1 MFSTTITKI
10 APALLAAQKEMGNS
24 VKGSSNPFFKS
35 RYSDLNSVREAVTP
49 ALHANGIAILQ
60 LTQNLNGKNFVVT
73 TLLHES
79 GEFITSETEVVSK
92 DALNPQALG
101 SAISYARRYGL
112 QSMLSIG
119 ADDDDGEA
127 ATGRSASSKS
137 NGTAKA
143 PPAKGTGTITAN
155 RDLVPAA
162 MNPGNQTGGS
172 FGSFRQG
179 AK

>member
-1 MFSTTITKI
+1 MFSDTITKI
-10 APALLAAQKEMGNS
+10 APALLKAQKEMGNS

-35 RYSDLNSVREAVTP
+35 RYADLNSVREAVTP
-49 ALHANGIAILQ
+49 ALHANGIVILQ
-60 LTQNLNGKNFVVT
+60 LNQHLNGKNFVVT

-92 DALNPQALG
+92 DASNPQALG

-119 ADDDDGEA
+119 ADDDDGETA
-127 ATGRSASSKS
+127 VGRATTKS
-137 NGTAKA
+137 NGKTQQTL
-143 PPAKGTGTITAN
+143 PGPVTISPA
-155 RDLVPAA
+155 
-162 MNPGNQTGGS
+162 NQSGAS

-179 AK
+179 NK